1 MVQAGEQRNRA
12 AVMHGVHDVRIEER
26 PMPAPQPREVV
37 VQLKAVGVCG
47 SDMHYYEHGRIGPY
61 LCTAPLIL
69 GHEAA
74 GVIVAAGDGV
84 TKHSV
89 GERVAIEP
97 GLPCGRCRECRT
109 GRYNLCKDVRFFATP
124 PIDGAF
130 CNFVAMH
137 EDFVFTLPD
146 NVSDE
151 AGALLEPFSVGLWA
165 CQKGGVSAGS
175 RVLVTGAGPI
185 GLLACAAARA
195 FGATQVAVSDLN
207 PHRLAAARGLG
218 ATRSVNASLEE
229 IGDLGLEFDVLIEC
243 SGNNRAL
250 SQAIETIR
258 PAGTVVVV
266 GMGPGDEA
274 QLPLARIQNR
284 EIWLTGTFR
293 YANTYPLAV
302 ELAASGK
309 VNLEAIVTQRYSLD
323 ETAIALEIAHSDP
336 AAIKPIVRPDASAA

>member
-1 MVQAGEQRNRA
+1 MASEVQQRNRA
-12 AVMHGVHDVRIEER
+12 AVMHGVHDVRIEDR
-26 PMPAPQPREVV
+26 PMPTPQPREVV

-61 LCTAPLIL
+61 ICTAPLIL

-74 GVIVAAGDGV
+74 GIIVAAGSEV
-84 TKHSV
+84 AKHRI

-124 PIDGAF
+124 PVDGAF

-151 AGALLEPFSVGLWA
+151 VGALLEPFSVGLWA
-165 CQKGGVSAGS
+165 CQKGSVSAGS

-185 GLLACAAARA
+185 GLLACAAARS
-195 FGATQVAVSDLN
+195 FGATQVAVADIN
-207 PHRLAAARGLG
+207 PHRLAAAQRLG
-218 ATRSVNASLEE
+218 ATRIIDVRRETPASV
-229 IGDLGLEFDVLIEC
+229 GLEFDVLIEC
-243 SGNNRAL
+243 SGNDTAL
-250 SQAIETIR
+250 CQAIEAIR

-266 GMGPGDEA
+266 GMGPADKVR
-274 QLPLARIQNR
+274 LPLARIQNR

-302 ELAASGK
+302 ELAAAGK
-309 VNLEAIVTQRYSLD
+309 VDLAAVITQRYPLD
-323 ETAIALEIAHSDP
+323 ETTAALEVAHSDP
-336 AAIKPIVRPDASAA
+336 TAIKPIVQPDA